1 VREPSRRRNACAP
14 GTGSPRT
21 RREPGLVFG
30 LLPRMSTAASQRTR
44 ESSSMSDTNFTRI
57 SNREFADWRRS
68 MIYFALLAVATLVI
82 VGALVLVL

>member
-1 VREPSRRRNACAP
+1 
-14 GTGSPRT
+14 
-21 RREPGLVFG
+21 
-30 LLPRMSTAASQRTR
+30 
-44 ESSSMSDTNFTRI
+44 MSDTNFTRI